1 MDTHRCVWS
10 VRGSLIVRF
19 TFELF
24 LDFLV
29 HSKPFSLMIFEL
41 FMISDFFI
49 IFRSESQVWVILSDS
64 YNIKWGASSQWSFGP
79 NSAWGSIETTI
90 IGNTHLTLLVGNESL
105 RLQVNLDLNLNKN
118 DFQTNCSALLDCQ
131 SRSIEYQYPKIR
143 IVLQVH
149 FQNTFDNT
157 SRMMEN

>member
-1 MDTHRCVWS
+1 MVGTWITDSQVYLWVVSWFPCP
-10 VRGSLIVRF
+10 
-19 TFELF
+19 FEAIF
-24 LDFLV
+24 VDDFWA
-29 HSKPFSLMIFEL
+29 FYDFR
-41 FMISDFFI
+41 FFI

-79 NSAWGSIETTI
+79 NSAWDSIETTI